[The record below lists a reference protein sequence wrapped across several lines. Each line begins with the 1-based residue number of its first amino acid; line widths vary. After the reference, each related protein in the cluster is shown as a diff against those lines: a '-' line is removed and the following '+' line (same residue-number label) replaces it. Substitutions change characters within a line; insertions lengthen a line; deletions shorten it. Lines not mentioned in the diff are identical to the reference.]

1 MNLLN
6 VKTLRLEKCRDG
18 TPYAILSHRWADGK
32 EFLYEHITSDMTESQ
47 RNVHPGYAKVAS
59 ACKQARLDGHGYIW
73 IDNCCID
80 KNSSAELNE
89 AINSM
94 FNYYKEAQVC
104 YAYLAGLSHTIDP
117 YEADEFATHEWFSRG
132 WTLQELIAPTEVLF
146 FTDGEKREENGDP
159 DGCSDEEPENER
171 VQDEFRSNWVCLGRK
186 SSMCDRLSSITGID
200 SGILSHTRDMRSISV
215 AKRMSWASKRVTT
228 RIEDRAYCLLGL
240 FDISM
245 PMLYG
250 EGEKSFIRLQEEI
263 MKESNDESLF
273 LWTDDSAD
281 PNAIAGLLARSPDQ
295 FKASSH
301 FFPYYDWEPRAPFFK
316 TNQGL
321 QITLPLRRVEDD
333 IYVASL
339 NCCQPMKTDGFAG
352 LCLKRMTNFTD
363 SDQSGYHDQYA
374 RIKTDKILSIDSAAD
389 RGNVQTFYVRQS
401 TALPPS
407 LHVYP
412 EHIVQLR
419 HGPALDQGYRLLG
432 TMGRQTSNALSMTSS
447 WDWVPAGIRVAFQ
460 VPKDANCLA
469 AVIVLARID
478 DTKLTVLLGSSAD
491 PGQVASHVLDGC
503 DEKRPFGEWERFF
516 RPQPPDHVSYLQ
528 DEHVWTNIVSRVV
541 DARKYFV
548 VDIVIERIPSI
559 FDELVDVLEETPLR
573 EALTV
578 VDRFARVDTGTSESP
593 LVEKPPPKAGRF
605 KGILGRRNAPK

>member
-1 MNLLN
+1 M
-6 VKTLRLEKCRDG
+6 
-18 TPYAILSHRWADGK
+18 
-32 EFLYEHITSDMTESQ
+32 
-47 RNVHPGYAKVAS
+47 
-59 ACKQARLDGHGYIW
+59 
-73 IDNCCID
+73 
-80 KNSSAELNE
+80 
-89 AINSM
+89 
-94 FNYYKEAQVC
+94 
-104 YAYLAGLSHTIDP
+104 DP
-117 YEADEFATHEWFSRG
+117 YEADEFATHDWFSRG

-146 FTDGEKREENGDP
+146 FTDGEKREENGESDDDS
-159 DGCSDEEPENER
+159 DGELER
-171 VQDEFRSNWVCLGRK
+171 EHVQDQVRSNWVCLGRK
-186 SSMCDRLSSITGID
+186 SSMCERLSFITGID

-273 LWTDDSAD
+273 LWTDDNAD
-281 PNAIAGLLARSPDQ
+281 PNTITGLLARSPDL
-295 FKASSH
+295 FKGSSH

-321 QITLPLRRVEDD
+321 QITLPIRRVEDD

-339 NCCQPMKTDGFAG
+339 NCCQPMRTDGFAG

-363 SDQSGYHDQYA
+363 FDRSGYHDQYV
-374 RIKTDKILSIDSAAD
+374 RIKTDKILSIDTAAD

-401 TALPPS
+401 TVLPPA

-419 HGPALDQGYRLLG
+419 HGPTLEQGYRLLG
-432 TMGRQTSNALSMTSS
+432 TMGRQTSNSLSMTSC
-447 WDWVPAGIRVAFQ
+447 WGWVPSGIQVAFQ

-469 AVIVLARID
+469 AVIVLARMD
-478 DTKLTVLLGSSAD
+478 GTKFTILLGSSPD

-503 DEKRPFGEWERFF
+503 DEKRPFGEWESSF
-516 RPQPPDHVSYLQ
+516 RPQPPGYVSYLQ
-528 DEHVWTNIVSRVV
+528 NEHVWTKIVSRVV
-541 DARKYFV
+541 EARKHFV
-548 VDIVIERIPSI
+548 VDIVVEKIPSI
-559 FDELVDVLEETPLR
+559 FDDLVDVLEETPLR

-578 VDRFARVDTGTSESP
+578 VDRLARVETDTSQSNLLG
-593 LVEKPPPKAGRF
+593 KQPKKVGRF
-605 KGILGRRNAPK
+605 KGILNRGTATK

>member
-1 MNLLN
+1 MF
-6 VKTLRLEKCRDG
+6 TLENYLHTHE
-18 TPYAILSHRWADGK
+18 IFS
-32 EFLYEHITSDMTESQ
+32 
-47 RNVHPGYAKVAS
+47 
-59 ACKQARLDGHGYIW
+59 
-73 IDNCCID
+73 
-80 KNSSAELNE
+80 
-89 AINSM
+89 
-94 FNYYKEAQVC
+94 YYKQAQVC
-104 YAYLAGLSHTIDP
+104 YAYLAGLSHTIDS
-117 YEADEFATHEWFSRG
+117 YEAEEFATHEWFSRG
-132 WTLQELIAPTEVLF
+132 WTLQELIAPAEVLF
-146 FTDGEKREENGDP
+146 FTDGEKKEENSDLDDDSD
-159 DGCSDEEPENER
+159 DGMKGAH
-171 VQDEFRSNWVCLGRK
+171 VQDDFRSGWVCLGRK
-186 SSMCDRLSSITGID
+186 SSMCERLCSITGID

-215 AKRMSWASKRVTT
+215 AKRMSWASKRITT

-273 LWTDDSAD
+273 LWTDDEAD
-281 PNAIAGLLARSPDQ
+281 PNAISGLLARSPDL
-295 FKASSH
+295 FKGSSH

-339 NCCQPMKTDGFAG
+339 NCCQPMRTDGFAG
-352 LCLKRMTNFTD
+352 LRLKRITNFTD
-363 SDQSGYHDQYA
+363 SEQSGYHDQYV

-407 LHVYP
+407 LQVYP

-419 HGPALDQGYRLLG
+419 HGPALEQGYRLLG

-447 WDWVPAGIRVAFQ
+447 WGWVPAGIQVAFR

-469 AVIVLARID
+469 AVIVLARMD
-478 DTKLTVLLGSSAD
+478 DTKLTILLGSSAD
-491 PGQVASHVLDGC
+491 PGQVASHVLDGSN
-503 DEKRPFGEWERFF
+503 EKRPFGEWERFF
-516 RPQPPDHVSYLQ
+516 RPQPPGYVSYLQ
-528 DEHVWTNIVSRVV
+528 NEHVWTKIVSRVV

-548 VDIVIERIPSI
+548 VDIVIERIPSV

-578 VDRFARVDTGTSESP
+578 VDRFARADTDTSESP
-593 LVEKPPPKAGRF
+593 LVEKLPPKAGRF
-605 KGILGRRNAPK
+605 RGILSRQNASKKSN